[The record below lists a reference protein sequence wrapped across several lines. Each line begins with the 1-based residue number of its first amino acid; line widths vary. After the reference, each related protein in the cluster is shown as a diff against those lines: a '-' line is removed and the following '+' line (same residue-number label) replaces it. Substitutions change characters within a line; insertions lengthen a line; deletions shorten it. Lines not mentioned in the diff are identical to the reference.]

1 MLNYYYSLWL
11 LTQTLNHIEE
21 ASKYPRAIYQIAHD
35 IHIAYINVDLSEL
48 AADGI
53 Y

>member
-1 MLNYYYSLWL
+1 MPKYYYSLWL
-11 LTQTLNHIEE
+11 LTQTLNHMEE
-21 ASKYPRAIYQIAHD
+21 ASKYPRQIYQIAHD
-35 IHIAYINVDLSEL
+35 IHITYINVDLSEL